1 MNKNT
6 LLQFD
11 EISKKCRDI
20 YIAKIKDYGLTWR
33 IMRPSS
39 LTDQIY
45 IKAKRI
51 RSIEEKKKALIN
63 EGIEGEYMGILNYC
77 IMALIQLEK
86 GYADTVDMKKEEA
99 IQLYDEKLSVAKA
112 LMTNKNH
119 DYDEAWRNM
128 NLSSITDII
137 LVKILRIKTIEKN
150 SGKTTVSE
158 GVDSNYQDIINYS
171 IFALIRLL
179 EKK

>member
-1 MNKNT
+1 MSKDT

-11 EISKKCRDI
+11 EIAKKCREI
-20 YIAKIKDYGLTWR
+20 YAAKIKDYGLTWR

-51 RSIEEKKKALIN
+51 RSIEEKKKALVN
-63 EGIEGEYMGILNYC
+63 EGVEGEYMGILNYC
-77 IMALIQLEK
+77 IMALIQLKK
-86 GYADTVDMKKEEA
+86 GYADTIDMGEA
-99 IQLYDEKLSVAKA
+99 EALQLYDEKLSEAKS
-112 LMTNKNH
+112 LMSNKNH

-150 SGKTTVSE
+150 DGKTMASE

-179 EKK
+179 ERK